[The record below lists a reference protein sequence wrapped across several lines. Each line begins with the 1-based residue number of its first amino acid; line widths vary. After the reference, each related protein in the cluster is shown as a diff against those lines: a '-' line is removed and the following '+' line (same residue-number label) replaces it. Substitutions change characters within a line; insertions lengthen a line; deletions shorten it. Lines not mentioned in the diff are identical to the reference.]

1 MLCTA
6 DQVRARAQGQLTGWT
21 TEHIEGVIESVSQ
34 AMQEESAREF
44 ESGAAGEERVYEAP
58 RDGYAPIEDALI
70 INSVTY
76 RATEV
81 DTEIAVATTAYRT
94 KRHPRAL
101 SVYALDN
108 GPWAA
113 GALVHVTGQYGYADV
128 VPADIADAAIA
139 WTLRTL
145 KSADAAYQDATAIP
159 EMGQLV
165 FSKAIPADV
174 RRVLERYARK
184 TPVRRVS

>member
-21 TEHIEGVIESVSQ
+21 TEHIEGVIAAVSQ
-34 AMQEESAREF
+34 AMQEEAEREF
-44 ESGAAGEERVYEAP
+44 ESGESGVERVYESP
-58 RDGYAPIEDALI
+58 RDGYVPIEDALI

-76 RATEV
+76 RATEA
-81 DTEIAVATTAYRT
+81 DSEIAVASTAYRT

-101 SVYALDN
+101 SVYVLDN
-108 GPWAA
+108 GPWLA
-113 GALVHVTGQYGYADV
+113 GCLVHITGQFGYADQ
-128 VPADIADAAIA
+128 VPYDIADAAIIWA
-139 WTLRTL
+139 LRTL

-159 EMGQLV
+159 ELGQLV

-174 RRVLERYARK
+174 RRVCERYARK
-184 TPVRRVS
+184 TPVRRVT